1 MQKIDFIYSNDL
13 IDYNFAI
20 NFMQN
25 KVEGIINNQ
34 ENGAIWLLEHNDIYT
49 LGKNSIDSDI
59 KTKINIPYIDT
70 NRGGRITY
78 HGPGQKIIYVMLD
91 IKKLYDDKPNLRLF
105 IEMLQDWI
113 ILILQQKNIISYKNI
128 DQVGVWIKGQ
138 NVNKKIASM
147 GIRIKRWISYH
158 GLALNIN
165 PNMKYFTN
173 INPCGIHNCNMTS
186 MFLETNLNIKNNE
199 INNIIKNS
207 FFNIFNLNLDK
218 EYVI

>member
-34 ENGAIWLLEHNDIYT
+34 ENSAIWLLEHDNIYT
-49 LGKNSIDSDI
+49 LGKNFIDSDI

-70 NRGGRITY
+70 NRGGGITY

-91 IKKLYDDKPNLRLF
+91 IKKLYNDKPNLRLF
-105 IEMLQDWI
+105 TEMLQDWI
-113 ILILQQKNIISYKNI
+113 ILILQQNNIISYKNI
-128 DQVGVWIKGQ
+128 DQVGVWIKDQ
-138 NVNKKIASM
+138 NANKKIASM

-165 PNMKYFTN
+165 PNMQYFTN
-173 INPCGIHNCNMTS
+173 INPCGIHECNMTS

-207 FFNIFNLNLDK
+207 FFSIFNLSLDK
-218 EYVI
+218 EYII